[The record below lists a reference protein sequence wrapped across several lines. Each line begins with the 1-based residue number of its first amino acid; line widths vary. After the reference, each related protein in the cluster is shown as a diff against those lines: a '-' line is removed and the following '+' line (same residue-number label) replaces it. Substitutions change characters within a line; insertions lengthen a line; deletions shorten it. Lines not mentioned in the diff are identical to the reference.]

1 MSSVTSVSPRT
12 LGDVIPGGLVRSI
25 ALVFGGAIFVGLT
38 AQVSIPL
45 PFTPVPLTLQTFSVL
60 LVGAALGSVRGVCSM
75 ALYLLAGV
83 AGVPWFA
90 DQQSGWAF
98 ASFGYIVGF
107 VAAAW
112 LVGWLAER
120 GADRR
125 VVPTIGMMALGN
137 VVIYLFGVAG
147 LMVLAACQ
155 PPLSY
160 LTRRRRTDQPLTR
173 PNTPAEMPMPR
184 PPTVSRSGPRV
195 PIASVISATI
205 CFHPLRS
212 S

>member
-25 ALVFGGAIFVGLT
+25 ALVIGGAVFVGLT
-38 AQVSIPL
+38 AQVAIPL

-60 LVGAALGSVRGVCSM
+60 LVGAALGSVRGAASM

-83 AGVPWFA
+83 VGVPWFA
-90 DQQSGWAF
+90 NQQSGWAF

-112 LVGWLAER
+112 LVGRLAER

-137 VVIYLFGVAG
+137 VVIYVFGVAG
-147 LMVLAACQ
+147 LMLLADLPLSTALVKGVAPFLIGDVIKILLAAGLL
-155 PPLSY
+155 PGTWKLI
-160 LTRRRRTDQPLTR
+160 
-173 PNTPAEMPMPR
+173 N
-184 PPTVSRSGPRV
+184 SR
-195 PIASVISATI
+195 
-205 CFHPLRS
+205 RS

>member
-25 ALVFGGAIFVGLT
+25 ALVIGGAVFVGLT
-38 AQVSIPL
+38 AQVAIPL

-60 LVGAALGSVRGVCSM
+60 LVSAALGSVRGASSM

-90 DQQSGWAF
+90 NQQSGWAF

-107 VAAAW
+107 IAAAW
-112 LVGWLAER
+112 LVGRLAER

-137 VVIYLFGVAG
+137 VVIYVFGVAG
-147 LMVLAACQ
+147 LMLLADLPLSTALAKGVVPFLIGDVIKILLAAGLL
-155 PPLSY
+155 PGTWKLI
-160 LTRRRRTDQPLTR
+160 
-173 PNTPAEMPMPR
+173 N
-184 PPTVSRSGPRV
+184 SR
-195 PIASVISATI
+195 
-205 CFHPLRS
+205 RS

>member
-25 ALVFGGAIFVGLT
+25 ALVIGGAVFVGLT
-38 AQVSIPL
+38 AQVAIPL

-60 LVGAALGSVRGVCSM
+60 LVGAALGSVRGAASM

-90 DQQSGWAF
+90 NQQSGWAF

-112 LVGWLAER
+112 LVGRLAER

-137 VVIYLFGVAG
+137 VVIYIFGVAG
-147 LMVLAACQ
+147 LMLLADLPLSTALAKGVLPFLIGDVIKILLAAGLL
-155 PPLSY
+155 PGTWKLI
-160 LTRRRRTDQPLTR
+160 
-173 PNTPAEMPMPR
+173 N
-184 PPTVSRSGPRV
+184 SR
-195 PIASVISATI
+195 
-205 CFHPLRS
+205 RS

>member
-25 ALVFGGAIFVGLT
+25 ALVIGGAVFVGLT
-38 AQVSIPL
+38 AQVAIPL

-60 LVGAALGSVRGVCSM
+60 LVGAALGSVRGAASM

-90 DQQSGWAF
+90 NQQSGWAF

-112 LVGWLAER
+112 LVGRLAER

-137 VVIYLFGVAG
+137 VVIYVFGVAG
-147 LMVLAACQ
+147 LMLLADLPLSTALAKGVFPFLIGDVIKILLAAGLL
-155 PPLSY
+155 PGTWKLI
-160 LTRRRRTDQPLTR
+160 
-173 PNTPAEMPMPR
+173 N
-184 PPTVSRSGPRV
+184 SR
-195 PIASVISATI
+195 
-205 CFHPLRS
+205 RS